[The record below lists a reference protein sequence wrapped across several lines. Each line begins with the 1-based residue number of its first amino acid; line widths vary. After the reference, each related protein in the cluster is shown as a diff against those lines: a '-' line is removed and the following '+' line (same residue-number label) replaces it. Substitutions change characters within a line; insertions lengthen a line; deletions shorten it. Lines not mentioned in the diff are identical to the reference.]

1 MEKGYEGLQGDEE
14 GLGWITRIWRRGWE
28 ELLGDGEG
36 LGWIT
41 RRWKRVGM
49 D

>member
-1 MEKGYEGLQGDEE
+1 MYYKDLEK
-14 GLGWITRIWRRGWE
+14 GWE

-41 RRWKRVGM
+41 RRWKWVGM